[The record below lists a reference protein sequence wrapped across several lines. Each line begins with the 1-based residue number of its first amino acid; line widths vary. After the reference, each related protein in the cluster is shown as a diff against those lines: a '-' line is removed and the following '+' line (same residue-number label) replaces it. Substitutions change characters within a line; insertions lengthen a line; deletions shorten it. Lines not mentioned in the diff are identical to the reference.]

1 MRMVMP
7 IGRDDFADVRSGYYF
22 VDKTPFLC
30 SFLKAHAKVTLF
42 TRPRRF
48 GKTLTLSM
56 FRYFLSINHAEEN
69 RKLFDGLQVVN
80 DAEAMAMQGTRPV
93 LFLTLKGWNGLSW
106 EMLQGRVRRRLGDL
120 FRAYDFLLKDD
131 LNAYDRE
138 HFQMILDGSGAF
150 DERVD
155 AMTFLLRLL
164 EAHYGKKPVLLLD
177 EYDVPIQS
185 AWEHHYYE
193 DAMGFFR
200 EFLSSALKSNPSLD
214 FAVLTGVLRITKE
227 NIFSALNNLKVDSIF
242 RLQYPEAFGFTT
254 TEVEQIAR
262 DFGREDKLPEL
273 QDWYDGYRFSGQE
286 VYNPWSVVNYFD
298 NDCKPRPY
306 WVNTS
311 GNSILGEMLRH
322 SRSRV
327 LDKFETI
334 LQGGSIVTRVREDV
348 IYSEIYKNENALYT
362 MLVTTGYLTT
372 KRVFDD
378 EIGQQAELILPNR
391 ELRSLF
397 RIEVLDRYHSDDMD
411 MDVEDL
417 MRAFV
422 DGDIDTV
429 RDGLSQYLE
438 ILTSSFDAAKGKES
452 FYHGFVL
459 GMTATLT
466 GDYQIRSNRESGFGR
481 YDIAAF
487 PRQEGMRGMM
497 IECKTAED
505 EDMLEEEAQAA
516 LQQILDRDYDAEF
529 RAQDV
534 ASVLHYGIAF
544 CGKNVCVQQ
553 EIVNF

>member
-56 FRYFLSINHAEEN
+56 FRYFLSIDHAEEN

-227 NIFSALNNLKVDSIF
+227 NIFSALNNLKGDSIF

-286 VYNPWSVVNYFD
+286 VYNP
-298 NDCKPRPY
+298 CC
-306 WVNTS
+306 
-311 GNSILGEMLRH
+311 E
-322 SRSRV
+322 
-327 LDKFETI
+327 
-334 LQGGSIVTRVREDV
+334 
-348 IYSEIYKNENALYT
+348 
-362 MLVTTGYLTT
+362 
-372 KRVFDD
+372 
-378 EIGQQAELILPNR
+378 
-391 ELRSLF
+391 LF
-397 RIEVLDRYHSDDMD
+397 R
-411 MDVEDL
+411 
-417 MRAFV
+417 
-422 DGDIDTV
+422 
-429 RDGLSQYLE
+429 
-438 ILTSSFDAAKGKES
+438 
-452 FYHGFVL
+452 
-459 GMTATLT
+459 
-466 GDYQIRSNRESGFGR
+466 
-481 YDIAAF
+481 
-487 PRQEGMRGMM
+487 
-497 IECKTAED
+497 
-505 EDMLEEEAQAA
+505 
-516 LQQILDRDYDAEF
+516 
-529 RAQDV
+529 
-534 ASVLHYGIAF
+534 
-544 CGKNVCVQQ
+544 
-553 EIVNF
+553 

>member
-1 MRMVMP
+1 
-7 IGRDDFADVRSGYYF
+7 
-22 VDKTPFLC
+22 
-30 SFLKAHAKVTLF
+30 
-42 TRPRRF
+42 
-48 GKTLTLSM
+48 
-56 FRYFLSINHAEEN
+56 
-69 RKLFDGLQVVN
+69 
-80 DAEAMAMQGTRPV
+80 
-93 LFLTLKGWNGLSW
+93 
-106 EMLQGRVRRRLGDL
+106 
-120 FRAYDFLLKDD
+120 
-131 LNAYDRE
+131 
-138 HFQMILDGSGAF
+138 
-150 DERVD
+150 
-155 AMTFLLRLL
+155 
-164 EAHYGKKPVLLLD
+164 
-177 EYDVPIQS
+177 
-185 AWEHHYYE
+185 
-193 DAMGFFR
+193 
-200 EFLSSALKSNPSLD
+200 
-214 FAVLTGVLRITKE
+214 
-227 NIFSALNNLKVDSIF
+227 
-242 RLQYPEAFGFTT
+242 
-254 TEVEQIAR
+254 
-262 DFGREDKLPEL
+262 
-273 QDWYDGYRFSGQE
+273 
-286 VYNPWSVVNYFD
+286 
-298 NDCKPRPY
+298 
-306 WVNTS
+306 
-311 GNSILGEMLRH
+311 MLRH

-497 IECKTAED
+497 IECKTAENK
-505 EDMLEEEAQAA
+505 DMLEEEAQAA

-553 EIVNF
+553 EIVNPELFNEAHS